1 MTADVI
7 QINTRHSW
15 DRQPRKDDPSRSVYT
30 CRRANCGLKRRS
42 EFDGQERIQLWLWPD
57 GKTGRGKN
65 YPPCRGGEV
74 VPVEGGSEP
83 AAAPVALEVVPAP
96 VEASP
101 QPSVVDASAKRCVRC
116 NPPCGRPGRLHLG
129 GISCPEAVAAAG
141 AATRE
146 WIRDMRSNGGAA

>member
-7 QINTRHSW
+7 EMSARHSW

-30 CRRANCGLKRRS
+30 CRRDACGLKRRS

-57 GKTGRGKN
+57 GETGRGKN

-74 VPVEGGSEP
+74 VPVASEP
-83 AAAPVALEVVPAP
+83 AVVLPPLELVPAP
-96 VEASP
+96 VEESP
-101 QPSVVDASAKRCVRC
+101 QPSVVDASVKRCVRC

-129 GISCPEAVAAAG
+129 GISCVEAVAAAG